1 MYTTAVN
8 DLMLLFLFL
17 MIGVVLRQIIKPLR
31 KLYLPSGLIGGAA
44 ALIMG
49 PQVLNLFAMPDTWSS
64 MASPMINIVP
74 VSYTHLDVYKR
85 QVWGFGW
92 DVLHSA

>member
-31 KLYLPSGLIGGAA
+31 KLYLPS
-44 ALIMG
+44 
-49 PQVLNLFAMPDTWSS
+49 
-64 MASPMINIVP
+64 

-85 QVWGFGW
+85 QDIRYRYSTWPLW
-92 DVLHSA
+92 CPS

>member
-31 KLYLPSGLIGGAA
+31 KLYLP
-44 ALIMG
+44 
-49 PQVLNLFAMPDTWSS
+49 
-64 MASPMINIVP
+64 
-74 VSYTHLDVYKR
+74 
-85 QVWGFGW
+85 
-92 DVLHSA
+92 

>member
-49 PQVLNLFAMPDTWSS
+49 PQVLNLFA
-64 MASPMINIVP
+64 
-74 VSYTHLDVYKR
+74 VSYTHLT
-85 QVWGFGW
+85 
-92 DVLHSA
+92 LPTN

>member
-44 ALIMG
+44 ALIIG
-49 PQVLNLFAMPDTWSS
+49 AAGLE
-64 MASPMINIVP
+64 P
-74 VSYTHLDVYKR
+74 VCNARYLVKHGVTNDQYCTDYYIIR
-85 QVWGFGW
+85 YRDQ
-92 DVLHSA
+92 